1 MTKNRIGVG
10 IIGGGFNARFH
21 IRSWVSVRNADINGI
36 YDKNFESA
44 AEASEIAKSYNV
56 GAAKVFKSIT
66 EMVADPAIDALWIC
80 SPNFTRIEV
89 MEEIVHALEAGKG
102 SLIGVCCEKPL
113 GRNVAE
119 AKKMVE
125 LVKRAGLLDGY
136 LENQLFEPTVQ
147 RGKEIIWSRGAYS
160 AGRPYLAR
168 AAEEH
173 GGPHSPWF
181 WEGTLQGGGVMND
194 MMCHS
199 VEVARYLLTD
209 PSKPRNS
216 LTPVKVSAHVENLK
230 WQRPNYAEMLKNN
243 SAGKLDYI
251 NRPAEDYAR
260 AVVEYKD
267 EQGEKLIVEAT
278 TSWCYVGAGLRLSM
292 ELLGPEYSMQINTLD
307 TDLKVFFSRDVRG
320 KAGEDLIEKQN
331 AEIGLMPVVGNEEN
345 TYGYDVENRYMVN
358 SFIQGKRPI
367 ENFEDGLNVTE
378 LLMTG
383 YMSAEEEKTIVFP
396 PPGLD
401 TFIPQVAKGLW
412 NPSKKNN

>member
-1 MTKNRIGVG
+1 MTERIGVG
-10 IIGGGFNARFH
+10 MIGAGFNAQFH
-21 IRSWVSVRNADINGI
+21 IRSWVSVRDADINGI
-36 YDKNFESA
+36 FDKSNERALEA
-44 AEASEIAKSYNV
+44 ATLVKVMNV
-56 GAAKVFKSIT
+56 GQPKIFNSIT
-66 EMVADPAIDALWIC
+66 EMVADPNIDAIWIC
-80 SPNFTRIEV
+80 SPNYTRIEV
-89 MEEIVHALEAGKG
+89 MEEIVNAVESGKG
-102 SLIGVCCEKPL
+102 KLKGVACEKPL

-147 RGKEIIWSRGAYS
+147 RGKDIIWKRGAFS

-199 VEVARYLLTD
+199 VEVARFLLTD
-209 PSKPRNS
+209 PAKPRTS
-216 LTPVKVSAHVENLK
+216 LTPVKVTAHTENLK
-230 WQRPNYAEMLKNN
+230 WQRPQYVDILKNN
-243 SAGKLDYI
+243 SAGKLDYN

-267 EQGEKLIVEAT
+267 DNGEKLIVETT

-320 KAGEDLIEKQN
+320 KVGEDFIEKQN

-345 TYGYDVENRYMVN
+345 TYGYDVENRHIVR
-358 SFIQGKRPI
+358 SFIEDKRPM

-383 YMSAEEEKTIVFP
+383 YMSAELEKTIVFP
-396 PPGLD
+396 PPNLD
-401 TFIPQVAKGLW
+401 TFIPKVAKGEW
-412 NPSKKNN
+412 NPRKEK

>member
-1 MTKNRIGVG
+1 MTNKRLGVG
-10 IIGGGFNARFH
+10 IVGAGFNARFH
-21 IRSWVSVRNADINGI
+21 IRSWISVRDADLAGI
-36 YDKNFESA
+36 YDKNPETA
-44 AEASEIAKSYNV
+44 AEASAIARNLNV
-56 GAAKVFKSIT
+56 GEAKVFKSVT
-66 EMVADPAIDALWIC
+66 EMVADPNIDALWIC

-89 MEEIVHALEAGKG
+89 MEEIVSAIETGKG
-102 SLIGVCCEKPL
+102 SLVGVCCEKPL

-125 LVKRAGLLDGY
+125 LVKKAGLLDGY

-147 RGKEIIWSRGAYS
+147 RGKEIIWKRGAFT

-199 VEVARYLLTD
+199 VEVARFLLTD

-216 LTPVKVSAHVENLK
+216 LTPVKVTAHVENLK
-230 WQRPNYAEMLKNN
+230 WQRPRYTEILKNN
-243 SAGKLDYI
+243 SSGKLDYA

-260 AVVEYKD
+260 AVVEYRD
-267 EQGEKLIVEAT
+267 ENGEKLIVETT

-307 TDLKVFFSRDVRG
+307 TDLKVFFSRDVQG
-320 KAGEDLIEKQN
+320 NAGEDLIEKQN

-345 TYGYDVENRYMVN
+345 TYGYDVENRYMVR
-358 SFIQGKRPI
+358 SFLEGKRPM
-367 ENFEDGLNVTE
+367 ENFDDGLNVTE

-383 YMSAEEEKTIVFP
+383 YMSAEQEKTIIFP
-396 PPGLD
+396 PPDLD
-401 TFIPQVAKGLW
+401 TFIPLVAKGEW
-412 NPSKKNN
+412 NPNKGKH